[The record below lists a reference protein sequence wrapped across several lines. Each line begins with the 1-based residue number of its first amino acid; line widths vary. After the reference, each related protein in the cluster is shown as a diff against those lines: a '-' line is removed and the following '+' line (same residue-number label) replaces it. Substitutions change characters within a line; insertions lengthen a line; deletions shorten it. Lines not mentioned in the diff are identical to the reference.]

1 MTDQSDGVRSL
12 RAGARPTL
20 FDAVSACL
28 PFFDDLPASVVARLA
43 AGGYGRGLLTA
54 SLRARLRKA
63 GFADLGALALASPA
77 ELMAVRKVGPVRV
90 DAIRVH
96 LLGEIARLVP
106 GARAVHDRN
115 ATDRRRMERLRAVPL
130 ERLALDAAL
139 VGRLAPAGTTC
150 ADLASRRR
158 PEIGPDRASSAAD
171 LDRIVAA
178 LVRVLLPE
186 SPRVPP
192 ATDPEAA
199 EEALTAHDRATLLRD
214 RDREWDEAAPAPP
227 IRPGRT
233 P

>member
-1 MTDQSDGVRSL
+1 MTDQSDGVRPL
-12 RAGARPTL
+12 RVGARPTL

-63 GFADLGALALASPA
+63 GFADMGALASPA
-77 ELMAVRKVGPVRV
+77 DLMAVRKVGPVRV

-139 VGRLAPAGTTC
+139 VGRLGPAGTTC

-192 ATDPEAA
+192 ADPEAA
-199 EEALTAHDRATLLRD
+199 EEALAAHDRAALLRD